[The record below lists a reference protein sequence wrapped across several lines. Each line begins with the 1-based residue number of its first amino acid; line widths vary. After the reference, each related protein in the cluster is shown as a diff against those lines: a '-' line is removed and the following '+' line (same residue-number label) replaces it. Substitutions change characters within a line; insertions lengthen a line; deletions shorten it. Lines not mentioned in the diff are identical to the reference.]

1 MPSRGCRVRPRS
13 PTSVVRLPVRRRN
26 TSANSARRMK
36 MMAKAITYLVA
47 DDMLSIAGMV
57 DGKTQLSGKAAE
69 CGSRDHRGAD
79 QAGHHA
85 FLTNMASGACRA
97 L

>member
-1 MPSRGCRVRPRS
+1 
-13 PTSVVRLPVRRRN
+13 
-26 TSANSARRMK
+26 

-97 L
+97 LWRRECPGNLWFAQPEPGSGG

>member
-1 MPSRGCRVRPRS
+1 
-13 PTSVVRLPVRRRN
+13 
-26 TSANSARRMK
+26 MK

-57 DGKTQLSGKAAE
+57 DGKDATLSEGRR
-69 CGSRDHRGAD
+69 CGNRDYRGAD

-85 FLTNMASGACRA
+85 FLTNMASVACRA
-97 L
+97 LRRRECA